1 MKRFV
6 LIILVSLCFPVA
18 VSGKTIVTTENLLG
32 DWVLEED
39 GLLLTDHDVLW
50 DEEGEY
56 RADYYDPKIRTEIR
70 RQIIVSNREDLKNG
84 ISRLYE
90 ETGADVPGFTAT
102 GFMPLPDGCFF
113 LYGEIHT
120 GHMPYKT
127 QDRHVF
133 AYLACFKNGFKL
145 WDMIVDHDHYGS
157 FSDACRTE
165 NGIALIGQRD
175 NPDQGKNVIVYEFD
189 SEGRIIYEKE
199 FFGSGDDH
207 GLRIFYEKG
216 AFHIIGVTMSDDGP
230 FRGSGSRDIFVGHLN
245 RDKSATLHVLS
256 SPDRDE
262 LWDGIYSGGEFY
274 MLAEFDAGGERR
286 QQLLY
291 LDQKK
296 NLRTFDL
303 GAFGRNSDFKISE
316 RSGEI
321 VLAFRKGS
329 EEVRALVFGKDLRL
343 LKEKKFRF
351 SEIRAYGLLSGYDC
365 FLAFVLGQSG
375 NERLLITDLESF
387 LLEEKISGL
396 KEVVGIFQEE
406 DGKILFCLARED
418 FLVCRFQNFR
428 LLENLRETENTIILE
443 TEMRYN
449 GKALAKAR
457 EGDGIPE
464 NAFGKHLVLHR
475 FTSEDF
481 VFYLADE
488 HYYRARINV
497 RNGEVYDIGV
507 RLFFNGEGYLNNK
520 KIEPGTSVEEP
531 GHYLLE
537 IRSGEERYALVFEV
551 SELSETESGSVAWE
565 EISAGALKMKPAE
578 RNSGTSELALQE
590 DQPKNNQLFP
600 ALLIGSLTGA
610 ALGLV
615 IPKIRRGK
623 NA

>member
-1 MKRFV
+1 
-6 LIILVSLCFPVA
+6 
-18 VSGKTIVTTENLLG
+18 
-32 DWVLEED
+32 
-39 GLLLTDHDVLW
+39 
-50 DEEGEY
+50 
-56 RADYYDPKIRTEIR
+56 
-70 RQIIVSNREDLKNG
+70 
-84 ISRLYE
+84 
-90 ETGADVPGFTAT
+90 
-102 GFMPLPDGCFF
+102 
-113 LYGEIHT
+113 
-120 GHMPYKT
+120 
-127 QDRHVF
+127 
-133 AYLACFKNGFKL
+133 
-145 WDMIVDHDHYGS
+145 
-157 FSDACRTE
+157 
-165 NGIALIGQRD
+165 
-175 NPDQGKNVIVYEFD
+175 
-189 SEGRIIYEKE
+189 
-199 FFGSGDDH
+199 
-207 GLRIFYEKG
+207 
-216 AFHIIGVTMSDDGP
+216 
-230 FRGSGSRDIFVGHLN
+230 
-245 RDKSATLHVLS
+245 
-256 SPDRDE
+256 
-262 LWDGIYSGGEFY
+262 
-274 MLAEFDAGGERR
+274 
-286 QQLLY
+286 
-291 LDQKK
+291 
-296 NLRTFDL
+296 
-303 GAFGRNSDFKISE
+303 
-316 RSGEI
+316 
-321 VLAFRKGS
+321 
-329 EEVRALVFGKDLRL
+329 
-343 LKEKKFRF
+343 
-351 SEIRAYGLLSGYDC
+351 
-365 FLAFVLGQSG
+365 
-375 NERLLITDLESF
+375 LITDLESF